1 MLDRPRGRRRPVAT
15 FPWRGK
21 QIGPVLKAS
30 TIELGQRFVKTDVP
44 SVVWT
49 VEKLFQLPA
58 EPPHARLFKEARP
71 RDKITVS
78 VGTLVNPRFFRRAA
92 S

>member
-1 MLDRPRGRRRPVAT
+1 MLKTQDVSP
-15 FPWRGK
+15 
-21 QIGPVLKAS
+21 
-30 TIELGQRFVKTDVP
+30 GQRFVKTSTP

-58 EPPHARLFKEARP
+58 EPPHARLFKEMQP

-78 VGTLVNPRFFRRAA
+78 VPTLANPRFFRRIA
-92 S
+92 SS

>member
-1 MLDRPRGRRRPVAT
+1 MLKTLDV
-15 FPWRGK
+15 
-21 QIGPVLKAS
+21 
-30 TIELGQRFVKTDVP
+30 ELGQRFVKTDVP

-49 VEKLFQLPA
+49 VEKLFQLPS
-58 EPPHARLFKEARP
+58 EPLHARLFKEARP

-78 VGTLVNPRFFRRAA
+78 VGTLANPRFFRRAA

>member
-1 MLDRPRGRRRPVAT
+1 
-15 FPWRGK
+15 
-21 QIGPVLKAS
+21 
-30 TIELGQRFVKTDVP
+30 VKTDVP